1 MAGKRQFGA
10 IRKLPSGRWQARF
23 RDRSGVLVTAPMTFA
38 TKKEANGFL
47 ASIETDLARGTFI
60 DPRGGR
66 TTLKEWTEL
75 WLARAGK
82 RANTV
87 ARDRQALNVFLP
99 TLGPM
104 PLATITPMHVQ
115 AVIDARARAAAP
127 ATVARDFSAL
137 RAVLASAVEA
147 DLIGRSPARRV
158 ALPRV
163 RPPAR
168 GELSPGD
175 VEKLAGA
182 VPGRYRALILVAA
195 VTGLRWGEA
204 IALRVK
210 DIDFLRRTITVAQVV
225 EEVAGHLEVVAE
237 AKSTSSLRT
246 LTAPPFLVEELA
258 QHLALYRAESAAEQ
272 DALVFVGPRGGVLR
286 RRFGERQL
294 GPAVERAG
302 LAPGLTFHALR
313 HAAITAMVDAGVHPR
328 VMQGRAGHA
337 TSKLTME
344 LYAHVPDAADRLAAQ
359 ALQEYYRPD
368 AGSPAA
374 GSRGEG

>member
-23 RDRSGVLVTAPMTFA
+23 RDRSGALITAPVTFA
-38 TKKEANGFL
+38 TKKEANGFI

-66 TTLKEWTEL
+66 TTLEEWTEL
-75 WLARAGK
+75 WLGRAGK

-99 TLGPM
+99 TLGRM
-104 PLATITPMHVQ
+104 PLASITPMHVQ
-115 AVIDARARAAAP
+115 SVIDARARGAAP

-137 RAVLASAVEA
+137 RAVLGAAVEA

-163 RPPAR
+163 RPPVR
-168 GELSPGD
+168 GELAPLD
-175 VEKLAGA
+175 VEKLAAA

-204 IALRVK
+204 IGLRVK

-225 EEVAGHLEVVAE
+225 EEVAGHLDVVAE
-237 AKSTSSLRT
+237 AKSSSSLRT
-246 LTAPPFLVEELA
+246 LTAPPFLVDELA
-258 QHLALYRAESAAEQ
+258 QHLALHRKESMADQ

-294 GPAVERAG
+294 APAVHQAG
-302 LAPGLTFHALR
+302 LPPGLTFHALR

-328 VMQGRAGHA
+328 VMQGRTCHVQAHDGAVRPRSRCCRSLGRPGPAGVLPPYHA
-337 TSKLTME
+337 L
-344 LYAHVPDAADRLAAQ
+344 
-359 ALQEYYRPD
+359 
-368 AGSPAA
+368 GSWWP
-374 GSRGEG
+374 

>member
-1 MAGKRQFGA
+1 
-10 IRKLPSGRWQARF
+10 
-23 RDRSGVLVTAPMTFA
+23 MTFA